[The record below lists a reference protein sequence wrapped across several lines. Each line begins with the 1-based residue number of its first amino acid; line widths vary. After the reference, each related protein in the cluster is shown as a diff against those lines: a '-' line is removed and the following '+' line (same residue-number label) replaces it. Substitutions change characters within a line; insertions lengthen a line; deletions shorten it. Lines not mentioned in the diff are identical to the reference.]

1 MKSRKNQLSIGPE
14 DNQNRMHLISFAQN
28 QEDIML
34 WRALRHVE
42 NGFYIDV
49 GAADPVDLSVT
60 RIFYDRGWR
69 GINLEPN
76 AVYFA
81 ALSKARPGEVNLP
94 IGAGREAGQMTFHNV
109 AGSGLSTFDSN
120 VAAEHAANGWT
131 VTERVVEV
139 LPLAEICRRYRPQGP
154 IHFLKIDV
162 EGSEADVLAGADF
175 DSFRP
180 WIVLVEAT
188 LPSTQIE
195 SYVHWESLLTDH
207 GYSFAWFDGLNRF
220 YISDEMRPS
229 LEPHFRVPPNV
240 FDGFETS
247 PSLFS
252 RAEQAEQSQRETQ
265 QDVYRLHQELEA
277 RREQNADLSAS
288 LFSRAE
294 QAEQSRRETLQDA
307 HRLHQELEAMREQNA
322 DLSARLHETGAT
334 LAAMDGRLRD
344 TQADL
349 SAALGRASIAEMQVG
364 LLLAS
369 TSWRISAPLRVIRRL
384 LPGYAGSAESEP
396 ETPLGTPM
404 SGKELARQ
412 VFHRSMRRLLALRGG
427 RHMVRAARG
436 IAPDAAEW
444 LALRYRAYERRA
456 THHALTEERL
466 EIHSEPVELVEA
478 ALFVSPAE
486 LPDLSEEEVAL
497 FVPPAELPDLSE
509 EEARLYRQLTINGQ
523 ATSGSR

>member
-1 MKSRKNQLSIGPE
+1 VVALGDKNAELS
-14 DNQNRMHLISFAQN
+14 A
-28 QEDIML
+28 
-34 WRALRHVE
+34 
-42 NGFYIDV
+42 
-49 GAADPVDLSVT
+49 
-60 RIFYDRGWR
+60 
-69 GINLEPN
+69 
-76 AVYFA
+76 
-81 ALSKARPGEVNLP
+81 
-94 IGAGREAGQMTFHNV
+94 
-109 AGSGLSTFDSN
+109 
-120 VAAEHAANGWT
+120 
-131 VTERVVEV
+131 
-139 LPLAEICRRYRPQGP
+139 
-154 IHFLKIDV
+154 
-162 EGSEADVLAGADF
+162 
-175 DSFRP
+175 
-180 WIVLVEAT
+180 
-188 LPSTQIE
+188 
-195 SYVHWESLLTDH
+195 
-207 GYSFAWFDGLNRF
+207 
-220 YISDEMRPS
+220 
-229 LEPHFRVPPNV
+229 
-240 FDGFETS
+240 
-247 PSLFS
+247 SLFS
-252 RAEQAEQSQRETQ
+252 HAEQAEQSRRETL
-265 QDVYRLHQELEA
+265 QDAHRLHQELEA
-277 RREQNADLSAS
+277 MREQNADLSAS

-307 HRLHQELEAMREQNA
+307 HRLHQELGAMREQNA
-322 DLSARLHETGAT
+322 ELSAKLHETGAT

>member
-1 MKSRKNQLSIGPE
+1 M
-14 DNQNRMHLISFAQN
+14 
-28 QEDIML
+28 
-34 WRALRHVE
+34 
-42 NGFYIDV
+42 
-49 GAADPVDLSVT
+49 
-60 RIFYDRGWR
+60 
-69 GINLEPN
+69 
-76 AVYFA
+76 
-81 ALSKARPGEVNLP
+81 
-94 IGAGREAGQMTFHNV
+94 
-109 AGSGLSTFDSN
+109 
-120 VAAEHAANGWT
+120 
-131 VTERVVEV
+131 
-139 LPLAEICRRYRPQGP
+139 
-154 IHFLKIDV
+154 
-162 EGSEADVLAGADF
+162 
-175 DSFRP
+175 
-180 WIVLVEAT
+180 
-188 LPSTQIE
+188 
-195 SYVHWESLLTDH
+195 
-207 GYSFAWFDGLNRF
+207 
-220 YISDEMRPS
+220 
-229 LEPHFRVPPNV
+229 
-240 FDGFETS
+240 
-247 PSLFS
+247 
-252 RAEQAEQSQRETQ
+252 
-265 QDVYRLHQELEA
+265 
-277 RREQNADLSAS
+277 REQNADLSAS

-307 HRLHQELEAMREQNA
+307 HRLHQELEAMREQNAELSASLFSCAEQAEQSRRETLLAHRLHQELGAMREQNA